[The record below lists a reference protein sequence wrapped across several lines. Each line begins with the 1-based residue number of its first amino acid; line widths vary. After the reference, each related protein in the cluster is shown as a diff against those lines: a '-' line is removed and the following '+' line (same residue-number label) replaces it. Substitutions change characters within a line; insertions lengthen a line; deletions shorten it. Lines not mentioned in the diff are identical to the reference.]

1 VRAVLVDLNNFATFP
16 TLAVGILVA
25 ALRKAGIDVE
35 VVCPLAFGVPATER
49 EHRETILDHCA
60 RRIHLSTWPA
70 ITWARDMARASRTW
84 WLERPHP
91 RTLRVVARA
100 LDSGPDV
107 VLLSAY
113 LQHYRSVTEIGR
125 MAAARGVPML
135 LGGPMFNLIET
146 SEAWRAVPGL
156 VAIVGGEVDLVLPN
170 LVAAVCRGGDL
181 LAFEGVLLPDGRRSR
196 TSSPLRDLD
205 AVPVPDFT
213 DFPWD
218 RYRFRVIP
226 TMAGR
231 GCQWARCTF
240 CSDVQS
246 ASGRTFRTRG
256 IDSVLAELGEQSC
269 RHGTR
274 NFIFLDLKL
283 NSSPALLRGLAE
295 HVQRVVPGAEWIG
308 TVHVDQRRDNGLSRQ
323 ELNALVRSGMRRV
336 SFGLESGSQRVLD
349 LLDKGCTVEN
359 NAAFIH
365 DAHEAGLSVRCTM
378 FTGYPGETASDLDAT
393 ADFLRRHGKLIDRVR
408 FNDFSIHEQTP
419 VYDTLRSNSARFPQ
433 IRVKALQRRRA
444 AVSFKNTEVAAREY
458 RRARGRA
465 LAQVYAINRRPLR
478 VGARA
483 FDGLM

>member
-1 VRAVLVDLNNFATFP
+1 
-16 TLAVGILVA
+16 
-25 ALRKAGIDVE
+25 
-35 VVCPLAFGVPATER
+35 
-49 EHRETILDHCA
+49 
-60 RRIHLSTWPA
+60 
-70 ITWARDMARASRTW
+70 
-84 WLERPHP
+84 
-91 RTLRVVARA
+91 
-100 LDSGPDV
+100 
-107 VLLSAY
+107 
-113 LQHYRSVTEIGR
+113 
-125 MAAARGVPML
+125 
-135 LGGPMFNLIET
+135 
-146 SEAWRAVPGL
+146 
-156 VAIVGGEVDLVLPN
+156 
-170 LVAAVCRGGDL
+170 
-181 LAFEGVLLPDGRRSR
+181 
-196 TSSPLRDLD
+196 
-205 AVPVPDFT
+205 
-213 DFPWD
+213 
-218 RYRFRVIP
+218 
-226 TMAGR
+226 
-231 GCQWARCTF
+231 
-240 CSDVQS
+240 
-246 ASGRTFRTRG
+246 
-256 IDSVLAELGEQSC
+256 VLAELGEQSC